1 MNNSLPKLFSKP
13 YTTGFILFTILI
25 FFLSFITYKRYRFFI
40 NDNTR
45 VASNIL
51 AEVEQ
56 NTYDLLKNSKT
67 VALTLGLTIDQQG
80 KADKF
85 DKVAEQVVEANPSL
99 KAGVLIANG
108 IVKNV
113 YAKQVDSQIQTS
125 KLLLAVPENHFSAKK
140 KENSTKLYYLGP
152 TSPRGEK
159 DVIAGLPVYVNNK
172 FWGFSAVVIDLDTL
186 FKYVGV
192 NNDYY
197 KNYKFQFSKFNE
209 ITQKEDYYLP
219 LHKEFSISKAQVAIF
234 NEAKW
239 KLYVFR
245 INTYQMWL
253 ELIAIVFFGLLVSI
267 LATYL
272 LIRFL
277 DKQVKLKEVVNE
289 QATNIVVSETRY
301 KKIFDEAPIGI
312 AKIDSNT
319 GQILQVNKYLAH
331 FLGYSEVDLLQMK
344 VSSLIHPE
352 DFAKTKELFDEI
364 YQGKLKRFVKEE
376 RYINK
381 KGITVWVNLIITPL
395 WNEGETPT
403 NYILI
408 IEDITTRKEEEPIII
423 ASQKRI
429 ESLINTIDGVV
440 WEGNPQNNECTFV
453 SAKIQAVLGYT
464 AQEWMETPNIW
475 YDKLYPDDRD
485 LITSSIKNAIN
496 DKSTIDLE
504 YRIYAKDG
512 SLLWIRDII
521 SVINEKD
528 KIIKLRG
535 IMIDITLQKKDEAA
549 LKKSFDLVTEQNQR
563 LLNFSYIVSHN
574 LRSHASNIQG
584 ISALLENAN
593 SEKERDEMVQLLKK
607 VATNLNDTLLNLNDI
622 VNIQNIKSLTK
633 EL

>member
-13 YTTGFILFTILI
+13 YTIGFIFFTILI
-25 FFLSFITYKRYRFFI
+25 SLLSFTTYKRYRFFI

-51 AEVEQ
+51 AEVER
-56 NTYDLLKNSKT
+56 NTYNLLKNSKT
-67 VALTLGLTIDQQG
+67 VALTLGLTVDQQG

-85 DKVAEQVVEANPSL
+85 DKVAEQVIGANPNL
-99 KAGVLIANG
+99 KAGVLITNG
-108 IVKNV
+108 VVTNV
-113 YAKQVDSQIQTS
+113 YPKQTDNQSQTPNIF
-125 KLLLAVPENHFSAKK
+125 LAVPENNFAAKK
-140 KENSTKLYYLGP
+140 NENNSDLYYRGP
-152 TSPRGEK
+152 TSNRGEK

-172 FWGFSAVVIDLDTL
+172 FWGFSAIIIDLDTL
-186 FKYVGV
+186 FKSVGV
-192 NNDYY
+192 NNEYY

-209 ITQKEDYYLP
+209 LTQKEDYYLP
-219 LHKEFSISKAQVAIF
+219 IHKEFSTSKAQVAIF

-245 INTYQMWL
+245 INAYQIWL
-253 ELIAIVFFGLLVSI
+253 ELFAIVFFGLLVSI
-267 LATYL
+267 FATYL
-272 LIRFL
+272 LVRL
-277 DKQVKLKEVVNE
+277 LHKQVKLKEVVNE

-319 GQILQVNKYLAH
+319 GQILQVNKYLAR
-331 FLGYSEVDLLQMK
+331 FLGYTEVDLLQMK

-352 DFAKTKELFDEI
+352 DFAKTKKLFDEI

-453 SAKIQAVLGYT
+453 SAKIQDVLGYT
-464 AQEWMETPNIW
+464 SQEWMETSNIW
-475 YDKLYPDDRD
+475 YDKLHPDDRD
-485 LITSSIKNAIN
+485 VITLSIEKAIN
-496 DKSTIDLE
+496 DKSAIDLE
-504 YRIYAKDG
+504 YRIFAKNG
-512 SLLWIRDII
+512 SLVWIRDII
-521 SVINEKD
+521 SVIHEKD

-535 IMIDITLQKKDEAA
+535 IMIDISLQKKDEAA